1 MRHVSRQII
10 IKCVITHLLVADDS
24 TYVAMS
30 APDRMAA
37 DLFKAT
43 RMTELHII
51 PLPYLSDASAWY
63 LALRQWPDAIW
74 LDSGRPY
81 SQAGR
86 YDILVADPVI
96 RLEAQNESCTLEDRK
111 GKTLLNCTAFDLLKH
126 TLPLSDN
133 PHSLP
138 FIGGALGYWAY
149 DLAWQL
155 EKLPQHH
162 ARDIHLPDMKL
173 GIYAWA
179 IIQDHQEQTCN
190 LVMNPAIDPAY
201 NFSLILNFC
210 ESLSPESLFHNLKQ
224 FIKSFTNSFKI
235 NEIESN
241 LNATKYA
248 TLFAAIQGYIK
259 AGDCYQINLAQR
271 FSTEYQGDTFL
282 AYLHLR
288 QQLPSPFSAFMQWDQ
303 GSILSFSPE
312 RFMQVRGNKV
322 ETKPIKGT
330 IARGNTPEEDLQNAH
345 WLQNSEKNRA
355 ENVMIVDLLRNDLSK
370 HATHVEVPSLCELQ
384 SFANVHHLVSTVTGQ
399 LKPESNAID
408 LLRDAFPGGSITGA
422 PKIRAMEII
431 EELEPHQRSIY
442 CGSLGYISA
451 DGQMDTNIAIRT
463 LVCDK
468 ENIHCWGGGGIV
480 ADSICD
486 KEYEETL
493 AKVNVILQNLQEHF
507 SGG

>member
-1 MRHVSRQII
+1 M
-10 IKCVITHLLVADDS
+10 VADDS

-30 APDRMAA
+30 APDRMTA

-43 RMTELHII
+43 RMTDLQII

-74 LDSGRPY
+74 LDSGRPH

-86 YDILVADPVI
+86 YDILVADPVK
-96 RLEAQNESCTLEDRK
+96 RLEAQKGLCKLEDK
-111 GKTLLNCTAFDLLKH
+111 NGKSIFNGAAFDLLKQ
-126 TLPLSDN
+126 TLFINQQDN
-133 PHSLP
+133 KIP
-138 FIGGALGYWAY
+138 FVGGVLGYWAY

-162 ARDIHLPDMKL
+162 ARDIDLPDMKL
-173 GIYAWA
+173 GLYVWA
-179 IIQDHQEQTCN
+179 VIQDHQEKKCY
-190 LVMNPAIDPAY
+190 LVMNPTIDPAY
-201 NFSLILNFC
+201 NFSSIRNFC
-210 ESLSPESLFHNLKQ
+210 ENQSPESLFHDLNQ
-224 FIKSFTNSFKI
+224 FIKSANNFFKI
-235 NEIESN
+235 NPIESN
-241 LNATKYA
+241 LNAMKYA
-248 TLFAAIQGYIK
+248 KLFAAVQDFIK

-271 FSTEYQGDTFL
+271 FFSEYEGDSFL

-288 QQLPSPFSAFMQWDQ
+288 QQLPSPFSAFMQWSE

-312 RFMQVRGNKV
+312 RFLQVRGNRI

-330 IARGNTPEEDLQNAH
+330 IARGKTPEEDLQNAD

-370 HATHVEVPSLCELQ
+370 HATQVEVPHLCELQ
-384 SFANVHHLVSTVTGQ
+384 SFANVHHLVSTITGQ
-399 LKPESNAID
+399 LNPESNVID

-442 CGSLGYISA
+442 CGSMGYISA

-468 ENIHCWGGGGIV
+468 RKIYCWGGGGIV
-480 ADSICD
+480 ADSIGE

-493 AKVNVILQNLQEHF
+493 AKVSVILQNLQEHF
-507 SGG
+507 SGS